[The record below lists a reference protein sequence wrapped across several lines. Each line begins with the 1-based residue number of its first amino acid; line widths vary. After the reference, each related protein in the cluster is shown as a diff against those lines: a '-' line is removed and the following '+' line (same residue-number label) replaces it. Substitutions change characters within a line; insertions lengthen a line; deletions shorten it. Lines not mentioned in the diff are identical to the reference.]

1 MTVIF
6 CLTKAVFIDKIMMK
20 GFASMLK
27 KKNGIDGYDA
37 DMAKA
42 IESSFDIS
50 ERKHIMPLVD
60 YLKNQ

>member
-1 MTVIF
+1 
-6 CLTKAVFIDKIMMK
+6 
-20 GFASMLK
+20 MLK

-60 YLKNQ
+60 YLKNNK